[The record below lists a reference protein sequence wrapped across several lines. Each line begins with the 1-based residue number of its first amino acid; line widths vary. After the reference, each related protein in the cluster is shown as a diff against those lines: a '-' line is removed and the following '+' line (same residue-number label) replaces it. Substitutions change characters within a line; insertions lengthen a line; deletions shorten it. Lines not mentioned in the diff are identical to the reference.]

1 MFCHKCGRELNDD
14 VSRCPFCNADTSAYL
29 KDDDSSLREI
39 LRLSEELNEES
50 DTATDSSEVE
60 IDTDGEGFTEPLTQ
74 PLDTPNDEEEEKQDD
89 SVTEDIKEDVQQ
101 LRNEFDTSDGFYIPK
116 VTAIKAGI
124 LPSEEE
130 QTEVLQ

>member
-50 DTATDSSEVE
+50 DTATDSSGVE

-74 PLDTPNDEEEEKQDD
+74 PLDTPDDEGEEWHDC
-89 SVTEDIKEDVQQ
+89 SVTESLEEDAHQ
-101 LRNEFDTSDGFYIPK
+101 LRQEFDTSDGFYIPK
-116 VTAIKAGI
+116 VDRK
-124 LPSEEE
+124 S
-130 QTEVLQ
+130 VV